1 MKVHAVSVLSVW
13 HIERS
18 WGTAHTAMSLLR
30 RHTQIDGITVYTDDR
45 AANQP
50 VYVLTSLGACL
61 WNDTPPLLQ
70 YALVRPR
77 ETSSIASRRE
87 SLQTSKDNLP
97 FVIMMEHLDLSISFA
112 AAFS

>member
-1 MKVHAVSVLSVW
+1 MKVHAVSVLSAW

-30 RHTQIDGITVYTDDR
+30 RHTQIEGITVYTDDR
-45 AANQP
+45 AAHQP

-61 WNDTPPLLQ
+61 WNDTPPLLR

-77 ETSSIASRRE
+77 ETPSIASARE
-87 SLQTSKDNLP
+87 RLQTSEFNVPSTTL
-97 FVIMMEHLDLSISFA
+97 MEHLYWHRSVA
-112 AAFS
+112 AAVS